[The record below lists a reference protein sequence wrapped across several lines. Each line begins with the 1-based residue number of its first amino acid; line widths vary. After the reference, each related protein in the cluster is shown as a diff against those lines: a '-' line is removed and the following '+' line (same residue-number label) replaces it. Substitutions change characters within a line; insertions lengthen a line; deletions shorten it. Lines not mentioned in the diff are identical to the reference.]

1 MKDNHKVLTIAL
13 ASRILIIAVM
23 LISSFVFAY
32 STSEHMVAKQ
42 MNTPFVGMFMRWDSE
57 YYLAI
62 ASHGYPLGYPNIHT
76 FPSLTATGSPMP
88 PKIANHLWAF
98 FPFYPLAMAALAV
111 VFKRFL
117 TLTPSLMVSGVIVSN
132 IAFFVSGYFFYKLTQ
147 KLFGSR
153 IALISTVFYCFWVG
167 GVFFSAIYSEALFMA
182 LTLGAFYY
190 LEENRL
196 SNAVLLGFLA
206 LLRSDGFLIFIP
218 FLVYGLLQFRNSKP
232 QSFKLMFSSAV
243 VASPYLIFN
252 IAGYLMAGG
261 VFPVQLIA
269 RESNWGTYPLLTNQ
283 FAAPYVTIPS
293 YQAFDIAGLILVL
306 IPIVYFLLTAEKIFA
321 DEKMTLGYWAFYGA
335 MVYVL
340 FTDSV
345 ISSVMRYAIPML
357 PIYWVFA
364 KIYTKNRLIGV
375 TLFGLSTAMLIIAAY
390 FLETANIYFM

>member
-62 ASHGYPLGYPNIHT
+62 TNHGYPLGYPNIHT

-88 PKIANHLWAF
+88 PKVANHLWAF

-167 GVFFSAIYSEALFMA
+167 GVFF
-182 LTLGAFYY
+182 
-190 LEENRL
+190 
-196 SNAVLLGFLA
+196 
-206 LLRSDGFLIFIP
+206 
-218 FLVYGLLQFRNSKP
+218 LQ
-232 QSFKLMFSSAV
+232 
-243 VASPYLIFN
+243 
-252 IAGYLMAGG
+252 
-261 VFPVQLIA
+261 
-269 RESNWGTYPLLTNQ
+269 
-283 FAAPYVTIPS
+283 
-293 YQAFDIAGLILVL
+293 
-306 IPIVYFLLTAEKIFA
+306 
-321 DEKMTLGYWAFYGA
+321 
-335 MVYVL
+335 
-340 FTDSV
+340 
-345 ISSVMRYAIPML
+345 
-357 PIYWVFA
+357 
-364 KIYTKNRLIGV
+364 
-375 TLFGLSTAMLIIAAY
+375 LSTLRRCSW
-390 FLETANIYFM
+390 L